1 MTSGQWAPG
10 SGGHVTDSRFPVSDL
25 QSRLDALEEAFN
37 SSTTNQQLSLVQGHF
52 LSLTHSPTHLFSH
65 SLTRPLTDSLTHSL
79 SLSWRQVS

>member
-52 LSLTHSPTHLFSH
+52 LSLTCP
-65 SLTRPLTDSLTHSL
+65 LTHSL
-79 SLSWRQVS
+79 AHSLILSLSYSPTY